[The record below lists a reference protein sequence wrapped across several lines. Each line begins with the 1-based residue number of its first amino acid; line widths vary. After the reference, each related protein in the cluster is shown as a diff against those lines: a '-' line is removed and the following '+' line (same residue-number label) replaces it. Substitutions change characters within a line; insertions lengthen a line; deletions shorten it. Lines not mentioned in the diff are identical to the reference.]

1 MKGRLRINFF
11 KPRKFDKISRV
22 VYTADNESNPSIRF
36 QMPRYYVEEESK
48 KSEAT
53 ANRNLLSYLRLLGVY
68 R

>member
-1 MKGRLRINFF
+1 
-11 KPRKFDKISRV
+11 V
-22 VYTADNESNPSIRF
+22 VYTADNEFNPSIRF